1 MGRERWTVIWA
12 ELAIYCLLIISTLII
27 EKVIRNK
34 LNLPKRTK
42 YNIKFTKKQR
52 FIEVLIVAI
61 FIIGGFLASTSVDDI
76 GSGRTLNEIPIYLWL
91 SFFILVFWSFRGYM
105 AKKSMKDSKEYMIY
119 FVFAAWF
126 PIMVIIA
133 YHSTNIFLN

>member
-1 MGRERWTVIWA
+1 MGGERWTVIWA

-61 FIIGGFLASTSVDDI
+61 FIIGGFLASTSVDDM

>member
-1 MGRERWTVIWA
+1 MGNVS
-12 ELAIYCLLIISTLII
+12 IYCLLIISTLII

-61 FIIGGFLASTSVDDI
+61 FIIGGFLASTSVDDM

-91 SFFILVFWSFRGYM
+91 SFFILEF
-105 AKKSMKDSKEYMIY
+105 
-119 FVFAAWF
+119 
-126 PIMVIIA
+126 
-133 YHSTNIFLN
+133 

>member
-1 MGRERWTVIWA
+1 VIWA

-61 FIIGGFLASTSVDDI
+61 FIIGGFLASTSVDDM

>member
-1 MGRERWTVIWA
+1 MGNVS
-12 ELAIYCLLIISTLII
+12 IYCLLIISTLII

-42 YNIKFTKKQR
+42 YNMKFTKKQR

-61 FIIGGFLASTSVDDI
+61 FIIGGFLASTSVDDM

>member
-1 MGRERWTVIWA
+1 MIWA

>member
-1 MGRERWTVIWA
+1 MIWA

-61 FIIGGFLASTSVDDI
+61 FIIGGFLASISVDDI

>member
-1 MGRERWTVIWA
+1 MIWA

-61 FIIGGFLASTSVDDI
+61 FIIGGFLASTSVDDM